1 MSHQGTWADAIV
13 IQAVAD
19 ALNLTIHII
28 ESNTGFALVTSI
40 SPVNSETDTTVINIG
55 HLGETHYVS
64 TVPFICNNQLT
75 QLGTGHYR
83 TTNNNEI
90 IAVTKEQ
97 KRKAYLKEYMAT
109 RRRNNEFRN
118 KQNRALQAKRSENIE
133 KTREHQRQAFAK
145 SKKSNPHHVREVN
158 KNAQNKKRSLMS
170 ELNPSDHDFLQP
182 ATKKPSCTPVNET
195 CESEYKDSIKEMQ
208 MAKVIQ
214 SFHDNIKCGPEYVCT
229 CCDQL

>member
-1 MSHQGTWADAIV
+1 MT
-13 IQAVAD
+13 
-19 ALNLTIHII
+19 NHII
-28 ESNTGFALVTSI
+28 ESNPGIASVTDI

-75 QLGTGHYR
+75 QLATGHYR
-83 TTNNNEI
+83 TTNNHEI

-133 KTREHQRQAFAK
+133 KTREHQRRAFSRRKQSNSDHIRELNRKAFAK
-145 SKKSNPHHVREVN
+145 SKKSNP
-158 KNAQNKKRSLMS
+158 
-170 ELNPSDHDFLQP
+170 
-182 ATKKPSCTPVNET
+182 
-195 CESEYKDSIKEMQ
+195 
-208 MAKVIQ
+208 
-214 SFHDNIKCGPEYVCT
+214 
-229 CCDQL
+229 